1 MLIHIQ
7 GRNLSVTDEVRAH
20 VERRL
25 HFALGACCRQVKRI
39 LVRLS
44 DINGPRGGN
53 DKRCHVEVVLAGQAV
68 VVEKTDADVYL
79 AVGRAASTA
88 SRTVMRRLGRRRDI
102 RRNGTVPDRTVSEGI
117 A

>member
-1 MLIHIQ
+1 MLIDVQ
-7 GRNLSVTDEVRAH
+7 GRNFSVTNDLRAH
-20 VERRL
+20 VECRL
-25 HFALGACCRQVKRI
+25 RSALGACYRQVKRV

-44 DINGPRGGN
+44 DINGPRGGS

-88 SRTVMRRLGRRRDI
+88 SRTVMRRLRRRRAI
-102 RRNGTVPDRTVSEGI
+102 RRNGTVPDRALSEGI